1 MSGCVVGIDA
11 SRNRSGGGKHHLVG
25 LLGAGDPSAYGVE
38 TVHVWAYRALLDS
51 LPSAP
56 WLVKHGPPAL
66 ERSLVHQALWQR
78 RSLPAEVR
86 RHGCHILLS
95 TDAGTVGVFEPS
107 VVMSRDMLSYEPGEM
122 RRYGF
127 SKAWV
132 RLLLLRYVQARSLK
146 RARGAI
152 FLTRYAADTIQGFTG
167 VLPNA
172 RIIPHGVGDVFRQA
186 PREGGWPLDPV
197 GGVRCLYVSNA
208 EMYKHQWQV
217 IRAVGDLRRRGHNVI
232 LTLAGGGQGR
242 AQELV
247 DEEIARTDPRRE
259 FVRLAGAVRHDQLP
273 ALLAQSDLFVFASS
287 CENMPNTLLEGMA
300 SGLPIACSSRGPM
313 PEVLEGGGVYFDPE
327 DPQQIA
333 AAIERLLSDA
343 GLRAA
348 VVREAKERSEQ
359 YSWAR
364 CARETW
370 SFLRESAARRNH
382 GGR

>member
-1 MSGCVVGIDA
+1 
-11 SRNRSGGGKHHLVG
+11 
-25 LLGAGDPSAYGVE
+25 
-38 TVHVWAYRALLDS
+38 
-51 LPSAP
+51 
-56 WLVKHGPPAL
+56 
-66 ERSLVHQALWQR
+66 LWQR

-122 RRYGF
+122 RRYGL
-127 SKAWV
+127 SKAWL
-132 RLLLLRYVQARSLK
+132 RLLLLRYVQARSLR

-152 FLTRYAADTIQGFTG
+152 FLTRYAADTIQRFTG
-167 VLPNA
+167 ALRNA
-172 RIIPHGVGDVFRQA
+172 RIIPHGVGDLFRQA
-186 PREGGWPLDPV
+186 PREGRWPLDPA

-217 IRAVGDLRRRGHNVI
+217 VRAVGELRQKGHNVV

-242 AQELV
+242 AQDLV

-259 FVRLAGAVRHDQLP
+259 FVRFAGAVRHDQLP
-273 ALLAQSDLFVFASS
+273 ALLAESDVFVFASS

-313 PEVLEGGGVYFDPE
+313 PEVLAGGGVYFDPE

-333 AAIERLLSDA
+333 AAIEHLLSDA

-348 VVREAKERSEQ
+348 VIREAKERSEQ
-359 YSWAR
+359 FSWGR

-370 SFLRESAARRNH
+370 SFLCECAAGPSH
-382 GGR
+382 GG